1 MIIDDDV
8 LTKGNPLRCT
18 EDTAWILNSSEGS
31 AASKVVDKDKL
42 LCATP
47 YDGRPLVP
55 VVEIIAVTR
64 PLNFF

>member
-1 MIIDDDV
+1 M
-8 LTKGNPLRCT
+8 RCT
-18 EDTAWILNSSEGS
+18 EDVAWILDSSEGS

-55 VVEIIAVTR
+55 IVEIIVVTR
-64 PLNFF
+64 KYILFL